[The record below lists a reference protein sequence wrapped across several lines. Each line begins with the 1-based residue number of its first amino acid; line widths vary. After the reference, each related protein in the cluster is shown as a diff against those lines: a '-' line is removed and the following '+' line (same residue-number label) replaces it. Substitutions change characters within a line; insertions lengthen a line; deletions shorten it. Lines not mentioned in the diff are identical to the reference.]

1 MEEQYVT
8 FETAELA
15 YLKGLPIFLNSGNDL
30 SCYEIKNK
38 NFIYYHVHI
47 DFPSKEKFLYAPTQS
62 LLQKWLRE
70 EYNIIVWANPIRFG
84 NYRDK
89 NEKYIPS
96 YIKYEYKLFMLNK
109 SFNENTTNFYD
120 RYEDALEIGL
130 QESLK
135 LI

>member
-38 NFIYYHVHI
+38 NFIFYHVHI
-47 DFPSKEKFLYAPTQS
+47 DFPSKEEFVYAPTQS

-70 EYNIIVWANPIRFG
+70 KHGIDIHLGRNGIRDDWNLDGVRKFG
-84 NYRDK
+84 YPFT
-89 NEKYIPS
+89 PS
-96 YIKYEYKLFMLNK
+96 DHRFKT
-109 SFNENTTNFYD
+109 SFKT
-120 RYEDALEIGL
+120 YEDALEVGL
-130 QESLK
+130 KESLK